1 MVVEKSEES
10 EEGKGGGVKMEMK
23 ESRSVRVREE
33 EERDAFEASL
43 QEPSNRL
50 SDLLQQDSWRIN
62 DSEASNRRDVLGD
75 DVFGVGSWVKKSLDV
90 AVSQE
95 SKRTGFSE
103 REQRQVGSR
112 ELIKD
117 SSTHEALRA
126 LTSSVRESTLAR
138 HSCCGQKEEDQ
149 RRVSS
154 RDEARKPESTD
165 LEIFQSR

>member
-1 MVVEKSEES
+1 MGVEKSEES
-10 EEGKGGGVKMEMK
+10 EEGKRGGDEMK

-33 EERDAFEASL
+33 EEREAFEDSL

-103 REQRQVGSR
+103 RE
-112 ELIKD
+112 
-117 SSTHEALRA
+117 
-126 LTSSVRESTLAR
+126 
-138 HSCCGQKEEDQ
+138 
-149 RRVSS
+149 
-154 RDEARKPESTD
+154 
-165 LEIFQSR
+165 